1 MLNDINKTTA
11 IRTKA
16 LNEQYYELLN
26 LSTQMNN
33 YLELIESKLRSERN
47 RAIVAMEGSNG

>member
-16 LNEQYYELLN
+16 LNDQYYELLN

-33 YLELIESKLRSERN
+33 YLELIESKLRSKRN
-47 RAIVAMEGSNG
+47 RAVVAMEGSNG